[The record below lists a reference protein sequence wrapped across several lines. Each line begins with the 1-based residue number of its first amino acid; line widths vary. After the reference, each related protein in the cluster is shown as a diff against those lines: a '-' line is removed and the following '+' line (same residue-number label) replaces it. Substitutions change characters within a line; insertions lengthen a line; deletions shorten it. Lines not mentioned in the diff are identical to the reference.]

1 MGQMEDLRA
10 FVLIVENESIGKA
23 AEMEGIAKSAMSRK
37 LRLLEERLGT
47 GLITRTTRQ
56 WSLTSA
62 GKSYFAHAQRIISAL
77 DEADAEIGNEQLDSG
92 GDIVLAAPLHY
103 GTQVLS
109 ERLVGFARDH
119 PKIRLN
125 VDFEDRF
132 VDLVSEQY
140 DLAIRI
146 SHPADSSLMARKIG
160 ETRHV
165 FCASPGYLESASKI
179 TQPSDLRD
187 HKIIQHGRAK
197 RFKWRFC
204 PKGERPTEVSLSS
217 DFNSNNGDLLIG
229 AALAGLGIVRVPDF
243 LAETA
248 LNTGRL
254 VRVLENCEPPPLQ
267 ISMVYPA
274 THHQPKRVR
283 MLMDYILENPSGQT

>member
-62 GKSYFAHAQRIISAL
+62 GQSYFAHAQRIISAL

-109 ERLVGFARDH
+109 QRLVAFSKDH
-119 PKIRLN
+119 PNIRLN

-146 SHPADSSLMARKIG
+146 SHPVDSSLVARKIG

-165 FCASPGYLESASKI
+165 FCASPRYLESAPKI
-179 TQPSDLRD
+179 TLPSDLRD
-187 HKIIQHGRAK
+187 HEIIQHGRAK

-204 PKGERPTEVSLSS
+204 PKGERTTEVSLRSN
-217 DFNSNNGDLLIG
+217 FNSNNGEMLIR
-229 AALAGLGIVRVPDF
+229 AAIAGLGVARVPDF
-243 LAETA
+243 LAEPA
-248 LNTGRL
+248 LKTGSL
-254 VRVLENCEPPPLQ
+254 VRVLARCEPPSLQ

-274 THHQPKRVR
+274 AHHQPKRVR
-283 MLMDYILENPSGQT
+283 MLMDYLLDKLPGAA